1 LTPPHPET
9 LCVEAGQ
16 VGTAGEPVVPAIY
29 PSTTYRQGGEHE
41 YIREGSPT
49 IEAFERAVGSLEG
62 GHAVAFSSGMAA
74 AASVLDGL
82 APGSRVV
89 APVVSYLGVRK
100 LLTER
105 AALGALAV
113 SYVDQTD
120 TEAAIEAIGDDDLV
134 WAETPNNPL
143 LGITDLAALA
153 AAAHERG
160 AKLAVDATLATP
172 LLQRSLELGAD
183 FVVHSAT
190 KYLAGHADSL
200 LGVVVTADEA
210 GAHVL
215 TARRAMTGAV
225 PGPFEVFLG
234 LRGIRTL
241 ALRVERSQANAA
253 ELARRLSEHPAVS
266 RVRYPGLA
274 DDPGHELAGRQMSGF
289 GAMIAFEVG
298 AGEEA
303 AEALCASL
311 RRIANATS
319 LGGVETLAERRGR
332 YPEERGH
339 VPANL
344 IRLSVGCEHVD
355 DLWADLEQALAGE
368 GPRSKPFPR

>member
-1 LTPPHPET
+1 MDDPRPET
-9 LCVEAGQ
+9 LCVEAGYHGA
-16 VGTAGEPVVPAIY
+16 VGDPVTPAIY
-29 PSTTYRQGGEHE
+29 PSTTYHQGEGGTYE
-41 YIREGSPT
+41 YIREASPT

-62 GHAVAFSSGMAA
+62 GHAAAFSSGMAA

-82 APGSRVV
+82 APGSRVL
-89 APVVSYLGVRK
+89 APVVSYLGVRR
-100 LLTER
+100 LLAAR
-105 AALGALAV
+105 AELGALEV

-120 TEAAIEAIGDDDLV
+120 TEAAIAAIGDADLV

-143 LGITDLAALA
+143 IGITDLAALS

-160 AKLAVDATLATP
+160 AAVAVDATLATP

-210 GAHVL
+210 GAQTL
-215 TARRAMTGAV
+215 IERREMTGAV
-225 PGPFEVFLG
+225 PGPFEAFLG
-234 LRGIRTL
+234 VRGIRTL
-241 ALRVERSQANAA
+241 ALRVERSQANAG
-253 ELARRLSEHPAVS
+253 ELATRLVGHPAVS

-274 DDPGHELAGRQMSGF
+274 DDPGHELAARQMSGF

-298 AGEEA
+298 AGADA
-303 AEALCASL
+303 ADAVCAGV
-311 RRIANATS
+311 RRISNATS
-319 LGGVETLAERRGR
+319 LGGVETLIERRGR
-332 YPEERGH
+332 YAEEQGE

-344 IRLSVGCEHVD
+344 IRLSVGCEHVE
-355 DLWADLEQALAGE
+355 DLWADLEQALAL
-368 GPRSKPFPR
+368 S